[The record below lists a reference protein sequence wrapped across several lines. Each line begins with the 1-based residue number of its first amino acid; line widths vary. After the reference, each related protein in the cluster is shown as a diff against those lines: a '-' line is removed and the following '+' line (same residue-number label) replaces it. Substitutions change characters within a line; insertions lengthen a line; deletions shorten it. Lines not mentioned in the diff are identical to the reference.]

1 MAAARN
7 KIGTEL
13 AESPNATCESARLW
27 RMAAREAAWE
37 AAWEAEFSSLTFA
50 NLDMALGAP
59 LPDSAVPFGD
69 EELSNDAN
77 LYKDDF
83 DSSEQSEEKEP
94 TMHGFEMARFIF
106 KESHTD

>member
-1 MAAARN
+1 MKLVSNADYEYMAF
-7 KIGTEL
+7 
-13 AESPNATCESARLW
+13 P
-27 RMAAREAAWE
+27 
-37 AAWEAEFSSLTFA
+37 
-50 NLDMALGAP
+50 
-59 LPDSAVPFGD
+59 
-69 EELSNDAN
+69 LSNDAN